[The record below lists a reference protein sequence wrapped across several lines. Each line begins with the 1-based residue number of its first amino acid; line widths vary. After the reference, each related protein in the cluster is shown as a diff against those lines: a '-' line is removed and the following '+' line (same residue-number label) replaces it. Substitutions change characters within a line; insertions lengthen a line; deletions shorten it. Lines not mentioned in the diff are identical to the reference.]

1 MNSTEKNQIIYNI
14 LKTNGIIKENQN
26 DADYIVSD
34 IFLKS
39 AMFLDVFEDENEVY
53 NYLKDFINN
62 FIDKEPKEP
71 YMAENLIKDKIDL
84 IQDPKTVI
92 FDITEENKYIKK
104 ILKRLAEIDK
114 LKPNKKYISVFYKK
128 YVKGASF
135 EQVAKELNIS
145 NKELRDRIFDIVK
158 FVSKD

>member
-1 MNSTEKNQIIYNI
+1 
-14 LKTNGIIKENQN
+14 
-26 DADYIVSD
+26 
-34 IFLKS
+34 
-39 AMFLDVFEDENEVY
+39 
-53 NYLKDFINN
+53 
-62 FIDKEPKEP
+62 
-71 YMAENLIKDKIDL
+71 MAENLIKDKIDL

-128 YVKGASF
+128 YVKGVSF